1 MKTIKISN
9 ALLINEGKSFEAD
22 VLIKGQR
29 IEKIT
34 AAGSQIPADKI
45 IDASGLWLV
54 PGVIDDQVHF
64 REPGL
69 THKATIASESRAAVA
84 GGTTTFMEM
93 PNTNPQTTNQMEMD
107 HKFAVAAEVSP
118 ANHSFFFGATN
129 DNLEEVLALNDPR
142 VCGVKVFMGSSTGN
156 MLVDNET
163 VLSNLFSK
171 CDRLI
176 ATHCEDEA
184 TIRKN
189 MEMAKEKWNGKIPVS
204 EHPIIRNHEACY
216 ISSSMA
222 VSLAK
227 KYNTR
232 LHILHISTAME
243 VDLFEKGPLENK
255 KITSEACVHHLWFD
269 QSMYQSLGSKIQCN
283 PAIKSKEDQKGI
295 WEGLLN
301 NQIDIIA
308 TDHAPH
314 TFEEK
319 NKDYPNSPSG
329 LPLVQHSLQMML
341 EKAQQGVISK
351 ERVVEKMCH
360 APAQCFGI
368 QDRGFIREGYY
379 ADLVLVNPNLTYK
392 VSPQNILY
400 KCEWSPLNGFEFKTS
415 IVQTFVNGVSVFEN
429 NTVQAIAAGMPLAFH
444 NR

>member
-129 DNLEEVLALNDPR
+129 DNLEDVLALNDPR

-400 KCEWSPLNGFEFKTS
+400 KCEWSPLDGFEFKTS

-444 NR
+444 KR